1 MKKLIIFILLSFSHL
16 HANEFKLVKVISGLN
31 KPWSL
36 SFINEKDI
44 LVTEK
49 SGNIKYIDLE
59 KKIINNVIKIQE
71 YIANRDANNK
81 TIVFM
86 TITNNKAKFLI

>member
-59 KKIINNVIKIQE
+59 KK
-71 YIANRDANNK
+71 
-81 TIVFM
+81 
-86 TITNNKAKFLI
+86 